1 MQILQYIK
9 RVLIYLVALVR
20 HENETVTGAS
30 GSFPGSG
37 TLGWRFE
44 FWTNLE
50 RRAVIEGDTW
60 RSKNKQ
66 CYQYND

>member
-1 MQILQYIK
+1 MQILQYMK

-20 HENETVTGAS
+20 HEDEAVTGAS
-30 GSFPGSG
+30 GSLPGSG
-37 TLGWRFE
+37 TLGWRLE

-50 RRAVIEGDTW
+50 RRAVIEGDIW